1 MKRCLIY
8 LSAGMLLLSSCQ
20 IRKVSVNI
28 YAPGKIEYPPEL
40 RTLLVTSRYIPATG
54 VYEDVQWGGYESVD
68 SVKWKLS
75 EALVDSLGKELI
87 RGNHFLVKVRHNPRM
102 LKNNTA
108 GFPEPQPWEGM
119 TEFVKKE
126 LVQGVLLIEGFDYD
140 TGTISVLT
148 VSGGFLARRTDSVTM
163 AVRVYEPLKR
173 RLVEDSV
180 YIFNKSFEGTGA
192 SREAAIKALPE
203 AFQGAYTVIGAA
215 ATAYVEQVLP
225 KSHLEQRSF
234 YHRGDSL
241 LLVADTAINKG
252 NWNRAEAK
260 WNYLAYRSKD
270 STLQAIGSFN
280 MALACERDGRLNQAL
295 GFARRSERLNPD
307 RKTREYIA
315 LLEKKMNAYQERIK
329 KGEII
334 RNW

>member
-1 MKRCLIY
+1 M
-8 LSAGMLLLSSCQ
+8 LSSCQ
-20 IRKVSVNI
+20 IRKVSVDL
-28 YAPGKIEYPPEL
+28 YVPGKIEYPPEL
-40 RTLLVTSRYIPATG
+40 RTLLVTSRYVPATG

-75 EALVDSLGKELI
+75 EALVDSLGKELV

-119 TEFVKKE
+119 TELIKKE
-126 LVQGVLLIEGFDYD
+126 FVQGVLLIEGFDYG
-140 TGTISVLT
+140 TGPVSILP

-180 YIFNKSFEGTGA
+180 FCFNKIFEGAGT
-192 SREAAIKALPE
+192 SREAALQALPGGPL
-203 AFQGAYTVIGAA
+203 GAYWVIGAA
-215 ATAYVEQVLP
+215 AAGYVGQVLP
-225 KSHLEQRSF
+225 GSYPEKRTF
-234 YHRGDSL
+234 YQRGDSL
-241 LLVADTAINKG
+241 LLVADTAIKKG

-260 WNYLAYRSKD
+260 WTYLAYRSKD
-270 STLQAIGSFN
+270 SSLQALGSYN
-280 MALACERDGRLNQAL
+280 MVLACERDGRLNQAL
-295 GFARRSERLNPD
+295 GFARRSERLKPD

-315 LLEKKMNAYQERIK
+315 LLEKKMNAYQEKIK
-329 KGEII
+329 KGDII